1 MSVVERSRGNEP
13 KSKEKRKNTKK
24 EVKANVKKFFYERKT
39 RFSSEKQESG
49 QSKIIARIIP
59 LVMSGVL
66 LFTSVISYAWFSAN
80 RKVSGNGAGIGADL
94 PLTFEAQISSF
105 AETSG
110 TQADK
115 YYYSADAQ
123 TGANLKTDL
132 GNYSIIEKSKSI
144 LYKITFPQAM
154 SGYRITVTLNSS
166 DSAGVEYTEA
176 RPHYFLGDNNHP
188 LYITNN
194 DTGKQGD
201 YVHSSGETATPPDYD
216 LGLSSL
222 LYFRWLKTAPQAA
235 TDSNGSAALTVT
247 AKPDDVGEAESV
259 FVTKTVG
266 EGPAVT
272 YSMQASISFP
282 ELSGDSN
289 DYYLVVGY
297 SGELVMQ
304 IMSANIG
311 NSNMYAAT
319 GSSGGASGTG
329 GSGETSAFS
338 NIGYYCDFKIE
349 LTAVSA
355 TEGA

>member
-1 MSVVERSRGNEP
+1 M
-13 KSKEKRKNTKK
+13 
-24 EVKANVKKFFYERKT
+24 KKFFYEIKT

-59 LVMSGVL
+59 LVMSGAL

-80 RKVSGNGAGIGADL
+80 RKVSGNGAGIGASL
-94 PLTFEAQISSF
+94 PLKFKAEISSF

-110 TQADK
+110 AQPGK
-115 YYYSADAQ
+115 YYYSAEPQ
-123 TGANLKTDL
+123 TGEDLKTDL

-154 SGYRITVTLNSS
+154 SGYKITVTLNSS
-166 DSAGVEYTEA
+166 DSEGVEYTEE
-176 RPHYFLGDNNHP
+176 RPHYFLGDKKHLRL
-188 LYITNN
+188 LYITSNN
-194 DTGKQGD
+194 TGKKGD
-201 YVHSSGETATPPDYD
+201 YVPSSGSTATAPDYD

-222 LYFRWLKTAPQAA
+222 LYFRWLKTAPKAA
-235 TDSNGSAALTVT
+235 TDSNGNDALTIT
-247 AKPDDVGEAESV
+247 AKADEVGEEESV
-259 FVTKTVG
+259 FVTKTG
-266 EGPAVT
+266 EGAEVT
-272 YSMQASISFP
+272 YSMKASISFP
-282 ELSGDSN
+282 DLSGDSN
-289 DYYLVVGY
+289 VYYLVVGY

-319 GSSGGASGTG
+319 GSSGGASG
-329 GSGETSAFS
+329 SEETSAFA